1 MPLIHSDSKE
11 AFSKNVA
18 EMMHSGHPQKQAL
31 AAAYSVQRHVKKDEH
46 EERKIERDA
55 HERLKYGQ

>member
-18 EMMHSGHPQKQAL
+18 ELMHSNYPQKQAV
-31 AAAYSVQRHVKKDEH
+31 AIAYSEEREAEKKEH
-46 EERKIERDA
+46 ERR
-55 HERLKYGQ
+55 KYGK